1 MLTLVKH
8 MGLNFGV
15 YYMTKQ
21 KTTIAVV
28 YLQGPI
34 WKTTI
39 AVVYLQGP
47 IFVLFC
53 SHCILVNLKG
63 DLSQGAQRQSRG
75 GEGALQSG
83 KRLPCKRYPIV
94 SLQMFF

>member
-1 MLTLVKH
+1 
-8 MGLNFGV
+8 
-15 YYMTKQ
+15 MTKQ
-21 KTTIAVV
+21 
-28 YLQGPI
+28 
-34 WKTTI
+34 KTTI

-75 GEGALQSG
+75 GQGALQPGERVPREGEAHRAPWAPGRQFS
-83 KRLPCKRYPIV
+83 
-94 SLQMFF
+94 